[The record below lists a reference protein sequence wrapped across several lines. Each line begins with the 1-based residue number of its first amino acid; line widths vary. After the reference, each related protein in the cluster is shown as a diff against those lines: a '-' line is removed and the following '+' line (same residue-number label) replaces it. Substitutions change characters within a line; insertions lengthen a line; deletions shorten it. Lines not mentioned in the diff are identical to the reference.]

1 MTNMA
6 LLLFNNKT
14 GEIRVIKYPNK
25 KENKEII
32 NGLLNSGFKTA
43 PKVDQTKTLNYQ
55 IFFCESHN
63 RYEILYYTYPRAF
76 GTTFQKNVIF
86 EAIRILRDCKYI
98 AKKVE
103 DDFISIED
111 ISASI
116 IRASKPRFLSLIEQL
131 KEYKEDGVLFSII
144 NFLTAQY
151 LAFSYAKN
159 RMKVNP
165 KLGQRE
171 IEIIRKKAKNGVLEE
186 VRRELEEIKDDYSRK
201 LEYIAYEELDPLILK
216 LYGLKVV
223 DTNNYFSEVIDLIK
237 KFLDEQESLI
247 ESFLNVPYYRQ
258 TFVKI
263 IYKLTDDPRYLKY
276 AL

>member
-1 MTNMA
+1 MA
-6 LLLFNNKT
+6 VLLFNNKT

-32 NGLLNSGFKTA
+32 NKLLNSGFKTT
-43 PKVDQTKTLNYQ
+43 PKIDSTKTLNYH
-55 IFFCESHN
+55 IFFCETHN
-63 RYEILYYTYPRAF
+63 RYEFLYYSYPRAF
-76 GTTFQKNVIF
+76 GTSFQKNVIF
-86 EAIRILRDCKYI
+86 KAIDILKDCKYI
-98 AKKVE
+98 AKKEE
-103 DDFISIED
+103 DEFISIENV
-111 ISASI
+111 SASI
-116 IRASKPRFLSLIEQL
+116 IQTSEPRFLSLIKQL

-171 IEIIRKKAKNGVLEE
+171 IEIIKKRAKNGVLEE
-186 VRRELEEIKDDYSRK
+186 VRRMLEKIKDYYDNK
-201 LEYIAYEELDPLILK
+201 LEFIAYEELDLLILK
-216 LYGLKVV
+216 LYGLKLV
-223 DTNNYFSEVIDLIK
+223 DTNNYFNEVIDLIK
-237 KFLDEQESLI
+237 KFLEEQESLI
-247 ESFLNVPYYRQ
+247 ESFFDVSYYRQ
-258 TFVKI
+258 TSVKI

>member
-1 MTNMA
+1 MA

-32 NGLLNSGFKTA
+32 NKLLNSGFKIMSKTA
-43 PKVDQTKTLNYQ
+43 LNQALNYKV
-55 IFFCESHN
+55 FYCETHN
-63 RYEILYYTYPRAF
+63 RYEFLYYSYSRSF
-76 GTTFQKNVIF
+76 GSSFQKNVIF
-86 EAIRILRDCKYI
+86 KAIDILKDCKYI
-98 AKKVE
+98 AKKEE
-103 DDFISIED
+103 DEFISIED
-111 ISASI
+111 IYVSI
-116 IRASKPRFLSLIEQL
+116 MKTSEPIFLNLTKQL
-131 KEYKEDGVLFSII
+131 KDYKEDSVLFSII
-144 NFLTAQY
+144 NFLTPQY

-171 IEIIRKKAKNGVLEE
+171 IEIIKKKAKNGVFKE
-186 VRRELEEIKDDYSRK
+186 VREELEKIKGHYYDK
-201 LEYIAYEELDPLILK
+201 LEFIAYDELDSLLLK
-216 LYGLKVV
+216 LYGLKLV
-223 DTNNYFSEVIDLIK
+223 DTNNYFSEVLDLLK
-237 KFLDEQESLI
+237 KFFEENESLI
-247 ESFLNVPYYRQ
+247 EGFFDVSYYRQ